1 MSKTLSPVTSP
12 PMAANLDGSASPA
25 SGAIAARDGRGGGD
39 LGARGGAGVNSA
51 LSSPSEILSLE
62 VFPFSEALLA
72 NALGVPPRN
81 VTNVRVKK
89 LARGTDW
96 EMDGGTVVLT
106 EKSVAVLA
114 AALGHTL
121 SPSALLLLLDKS
133 RRGPAVVQFTARVSK
148 RQPANLKLLAVTWRE
163 GELEQTANVITI
175 RRDNFRAGME
185 VPIRLNAMTQ
195 RYELAR
201 PAPRAKGRW

>member
-1 MSKTLSPVTSP
+1 
-12 PMAANLDGSASPA
+12 MAATPEQSQRPGSAA
-25 SGAIAARDGRGGGD
+25 SAGSAGPDPRGGGAAD
-39 LGARGGAGVNSA
+39 ARGGEWANSA
-51 LSSPSEILSLE
+51 LSSPPEILSLE
-62 VFPFSEALLA
+62 LFPFSESLFS

-96 EMDGGTVVLT
+96 EMDGNTVVLT

-114 AALGHTL
+114 TALGHVLNENALT
-121 SPSALLLLLDKS
+121 LLLEKS
-133 RRGPAVVQFTARVSK
+133 RRGPATVRFTARVSK
-148 RQPANLKLLAVTWRE
+148 RQPANLKLLAVTWLE
-163 GELEQTANVITI
+163 GEVEQRANLITI
-175 RRDNFRAGME
+175 RRDNYRVGME
-185 VPIRLNAMTQ
+185 VPIRLNVTTQ